1 MREIIRTEGI
11 VKRYE
16 NYYAL
21 NGVDFAAHE
30 KEIVGLVGDN
40 GAGKTTLMNIM
51 VGLFPPDKGKIF
63 LEGKEV
69 SFTSPADARSHGVE
83 IVYQFGNLVEGLSIY
98 KNFFLGREVRRR
110 IGPVQVLDRRK
121 MREVAR
127 DILLEIGIDQNP
139 EKKIEALSGGQ
150 MQAVAIGRAFHFGKK
165 VLLLDEPTR
174 NLSIK
179 EVDRSLRRIELIR
192 ERTDMC
198 LVFVTHNISHVFN
211 IADRI
216 VLLDRGEK
224 VFDKKTTDTTI
235 GEVSD
240 LIAKE
245 TVQAHSRG

>member
-1 MREIIRTEGI
+1 MREVIRTEGI

-16 NYYAL
+16 NYFAL
-21 NGVDFAAHE
+21 NGVDFVAHE

-51 VGLFPPDKGKIF
+51 VGLFPPDHGKIF
-63 LEGKEV
+63 LEGKQV
-69 SFTSPADARSHGVE
+69 SFSSPADARTHGVE
-83 IVYQFGNLVEGLSIY
+83 IVYQFGNLIEGLSIY
-98 KNFFLGREVRRR
+98 KNFFLGREMRV
-110 IGPVQVLDRRK
+110 GPLRVLDRRK
-121 MREVAR
+121 MREVSR
-127 DILLEIGIDQNP
+127 DILLEIGIDQDP
-139 EKKIEALSGGQ
+139 EKKIETLSGGQ
-150 MQAVAIGRAFHFGKK
+150 MQAVAIGRAFHFGRK

-179 EVDRSLRRIELIR
+179 EVDRSLRRIEMIR
-192 ERTDMC
+192 DKTDMC

-224 VFDKKTTDTTI
+224 VFDKKTSETTI
-235 GEVSD
+235 EEVTQ

-245 TVQAHSRG
+245 TVMAHSRG

>member
-16 NYYAL
+16 NYFAL
-21 NGVDFAAHE
+21 NGVDFVAHE

-51 VGLFPPDKGKIF
+51 VGLFPADSGKIF

-69 SFTSPADARSHGVE
+69 AFSSPADARSHGIE

-98 KNFFLGREVRRR
+98 KNFFLGRELRRG
-110 IGPVQVLDRRK
+110 GPLRTLDRRR
-121 MREVAR
+121 MREVSR
-127 DILLEIGIDQNP
+127 DILMEIGIDQDP
-139 EKKIEALSGGQ
+139 DKKIEALSGGQ
-150 MQAVAIGRAFHFGKK
+150 MQAVAIGRAFHFGRR

-179 EVDRSLRRIELIR
+179 EVDRSLRRIQMVR
-192 ERTDMC
+192 DRTDMC
-198 LVFVTHNISHVFN
+198 LVFVTHNISHVFG

-216 VLLDRGEK
+216 VVLDRGEK
-224 VFDKKTTDTTI
+224 VFDKKTSETTI
-235 GEVSD
+235 EEVTL

-245 TVQAHSRG
+245 TVQAYSRG

>member
-1 MREIIRTEGI
+1 MKEIIRTEGI

-16 NYYAL
+16 NYVAL

-51 VGLFPPDKGKIF
+51 VGLYPQDHGKIF

-69 SFTSPADARSHGVE
+69 RFSSPAEARAQGVE

-98 KNFFLGREVRRR
+98 KNFFMGREMMKRV
-110 IGPVQVLDRRK
+110 GPLKVLDRAK
-121 MREVAR
+121 MRAISREV
-127 DILLEIGIDQNP
+127 LSGIGIDQDP
-139 EKKIEALSGGQ
+139 EKRIDALSGGQ
-150 MQAVAIGRAFHFGKK
+150 MQAVAIGRAFYFGRK

-174 NLSIK
+174 NLSVK
-179 EVDRSLRRIELIR
+179 EVDRSLRRIEMVR
-192 ERTDMC
+192 DRSDMC

-216 VLLDRGEK
+216 VVLERGDK
-224 VFDKKTTDTTI
+224 ICDKKTSETTI
-235 GEVSD
+235 EEVTQ

-245 TVQAHSRG
+245 AVKLHSRG

>member
-1 MREIIRTEGI
+1 MKEIIRTEGI

-21 NGVDFAAHE
+21 NGVDFVAHE

-51 VGLFPPDKGKIF
+51 VGLFPPDSGKIF
-63 LEGKEV
+63 LEGKQV
-69 SFTSPADARSHGVE
+69 SFSSPAHARTHGVE
-83 IVYQFGNLVEGLSIY
+83 IVYQFGNLIEGLSIY
-98 KNFFLGREVRRR
+98 KNFFLGRELRV
-110 IGPVQVLDRRK
+110 GPLRVLDRRK
-121 MREVAR
+121 MREVSR

-150 MQAVAIGRAFHFGKK
+150 MQAVAIGRAFHFGRK

-179 EVDRSLRRIELIR
+179 EVDRSLRRIEMIR
-192 ERTDMC
+192 DKSDMC
-198 LVFVTHNISHVFN
+198 LVFVTHNISHVFD

-224 VFDKKTTDTTI
+224 VFDKQTTDTTI
-235 GEVSD
+235 EEVSH

-245 TVQAHSRG
+245 TVRAHSRG

>member
-16 NYYAL
+16 NFYAL
-21 NGVDFAAHE
+21 NGVDFVAHE

-69 SFTSPADARSHGVE
+69 SFSSPADARSHGVE
-83 IVYQFGNLVEGLSIY
+83 IVYQFGNLIEGLSIY
-98 KNFFLGREVRRR
+98 KNFFLGRELRV
-110 IGPVQVLDRRK
+110 GPLRVLDRRK
-121 MREVAR
+121 MREVSR
-127 DILLEIGIDQNP
+127 DILLGIGIDQNP
-139 EKKIEALSGGQ
+139 DKRIEALSGGQ
-150 MQAVAIGRAFHFGKK
+150 MQAVAIGRAFHFGRK

-174 NLSIK
+174 NLSVK
-179 EVDRSLRRIELIR
+179 EVDRSLRRIEMIR
-192 ERTDMC
+192 DKTAMC

-235 GEVSD
+235 GEVTE

>member
-1 MREIIRTEGI
+1 LKEIIRTEAI

-21 NGVDFAAHE
+21 NGVDFVAHE

-51 VGLFPPDKGKIF
+51 VGLFPQDSGRIF
-63 LEGKEV
+63 LEGNEV
-69 SFTSPADARSHGVE
+69 SFSSPADARAHGVE
-83 IVYQFGNLVEGLSIY
+83 IVYQFGNLIEGLSIY
-98 KNFFLGREVRRR
+98 KNFFLGRELRV
-110 IGPVQVLDRRK
+110 GPLRVLDRRK
-121 MREVAR
+121 MREVSR

-150 MQAVAIGRAFHFGKK
+150 MQAVAIGRAFHFGRK

-179 EVDRSLRRIELIR
+179 EVDRSLRRIEMIR
-192 ERTDMC
+192 DKTDMC
-198 LVFVTHNISHVFN
+198 LVFVTHNISHVFD

-235 GEVSD
+235 EEVSH

-245 TVQAHSRG
+245 TVRAHSRG

>member
-21 NGVDFAAHE
+21 NGVDFVAHE

-51 VGLFPPDKGKIF
+51 VGLFPQDKGKIF

-69 SFTSPADARSHGVE
+69 SFSSPADARTHGVE
-83 IVYQFGNLVEGLSIY
+83 IVYQFGNLIEGLSIY
-98 KNFFLGREVRRR
+98 KNFFLGREMRV
-110 IGPVQVLDRRK
+110 GPLRVLDRRK
-121 MREVAR
+121 MREVSR
-127 DILLEIGIDQNP
+127 DILLEIGIDQDP
-139 EKKIEALSGGQ
+139 EKKIETLSGGQ
-150 MQAVAIGRAFHFGKK
+150 MQAVAIGRAFHFGRK

-179 EVDRSLRRIELIR
+179 EVDRSLRRIAMIR
-192 ERTDMC
+192 DKTDMC

-224 VFDKKTTDTTI
+224 VFDKKTSDTTI
-235 GEVSD
+235 EEVTQ

-245 TVQAHSRG
+245 TVMAHSRG

>member
-21 NGVDFAAHE
+21 NGVDFVAHE

-51 VGLFPPDKGKIF
+51 VGLFPADSGRIF
-63 LEGKEV
+63 LEGQEV
-69 SFTSPADARSHGVE
+69 AFSSPADARDHGIE

-98 KNFFLGREVRRR
+98 KNFFLGREMKRRM
-110 IGPVQVLDRRK
+110 GPVRVLDRRR
-121 MREVAR
+121 MREVSR
-127 DILLEIGIDQNP
+127 DILLEIGIDQDP
-139 EKKIEALSGGQ
+139 DKKIEALSGGQ
-150 MQAVAIGRAFHFGKK
+150 MQAVAIGRAFHFGRR

-174 NLSIK
+174 NLSVK
-179 EVDRSLRRIELIR
+179 EVDRSLRRIEKVR
-192 ERTDMC
+192 DRTDMC
-198 LVFVTHNISHVFN
+198 LVFVTHNISHVFG

-216 VLLDRGEK
+216 VVLDRGEK
-224 VFDKKTTDTTI
+224 VFDRRTAETSID
-235 GEVSD
+235 EVTQ

-245 TVQAHSRG
+245 TVQAYSRG

>member
-21 NGVDFAAHE
+21 NGVDFVAHE

-51 VGLFPPDKGKIF
+51 VGLFPPDSGKIF

-69 SFTSPADARSHGVE
+69 SFSSPAHARTHGVE
-83 IVYQFGNLVEGLSIY
+83 IVYQFGNLIEGLSIY
-98 KNFFLGREVRRR
+98 KNFFLGRELRV
-110 IGPVQVLDRRK
+110 GPLRVLDRRK
-121 MREVAR
+121 MREVSM

-150 MQAVAIGRAFHFGKK
+150 MQAVAIGRAFHFGRK

-179 EVDRSLRRIELIR
+179 EVDRSLRRIEMIR
-192 ERTDMC
+192 DKTDMC
-198 LVFVTHNISHVFN
+198 LVFVTHNISHVFD

-235 GEVSD
+235 EEVSH

-245 TVQAHSRG
+245 TVRAHSRG

>member
-21 NGVDFAAHE
+21 NGVDFVAHE

-51 VGLFPPDKGKIF
+51 VGLFPPDKGRIF

-69 SFTSPADARSHGVE
+69 SFSSPADARSHGVE
-83 IVYQFGNLVEGLSIY
+83 IVYQFGNLIEGLSIY
-98 KNFFLGREVRRR
+98 KNFFLGREIRKSV
-110 IGPVQVLDRRK
+110 GPLRVLDRGK
-121 MREVAR
+121 MREVSR
-127 DILLEIGIDQNP
+127 EILLGIGIDQNP
-139 EKKIEALSGGQ
+139 EKKIDALSGGQ
-150 MQAVAIGRAFHFGKK
+150 MQAVAIGRAFHFGRH

-174 NLSIK
+174 NLSLK
-179 EVDRSLRRIELIR
+179 EVDRSLRRIEMIR
-192 ERTDMC
+192 DKSDMC

-216 VLLDRGEK
+216 VVLDRGEK
-224 VFDKKTTDTTI
+224 VFDKQTKDTTI

-245 TVQAHSRG
+245 TVRSFSRG

>member
-51 VGLFPPDKGKIF
+51 VGLFPADSGKIF
-63 LEGKEV
+63 LEGHEV
-69 SFTSPADARSHGVE
+69 AFSSPADARDHGIE

-98 KNFFLGREVRRR
+98 KNFFLGRELKRR

-121 MREVAR
+121 MREVSR

-139 EKKIEALSGGQ
+139 DKKIEALSGGQ
-150 MQAVAIGRAFHFGKK
+150 MQAVAIGRAFHFGRR

-174 NLSIK
+174 NLSVK
-179 EVDRSLRRIELIR
+179 EVDRSLRRIEMVR
-192 ERTDMC
+192 DRTDMC
-198 LVFVTHNISHVFN
+198 LVFVTHNISHVFG

-216 VLLDRGEK
+216 VVLDRGEK
-224 VFDKKTTDTTI
+224 VFDKKTGDTTI
-235 GEVSD
+235 EEVTQ

>member
-16 NYYAL
+16 NYFAL
-21 NGVDFAAHE
+21 NGVDFVAHE

-51 VGLFPPDKGKIF
+51 VGLFPPDHGKIF
-63 LEGKEV
+63 LEGKQV
-69 SFTSPADARSHGVE
+69 SFSSPADARNHGVE

-98 KNFFLGREVRRR
+98 KNFFLGRELRT
-110 IGPVQVLDRRK
+110 GPLRVLDRRK
-121 MREVAR
+121 MREVSR
-127 DILLEIGIDQNP
+127 EILLGIGIDQDP
-139 EKKIEALSGGQ
+139 EKKIESLSGGQ
-150 MQAVAIGRAFHFGKK
+150 MQAVAIGRAFHFGRK

-179 EVDRSLRRIELIR
+179 EVDRSLRRIEMIR
-192 ERTDMC
+192 DRSDMC

-224 VFDKKTTDTTI
+224 VFDRLTSDTTI
-235 GEVSD
+235 EEVSQ

-245 TVQAHSRG
+245 TVMAHSRE